1 MNRKRTYIFSLV
13 VSFVLWGVFGFAG
26 TASGGAP
33 VVQASP
39 GAMGP
44 TRVEVEGTRPAEIP
58 ITGEPEPVW
67 TEIVVFYSLIGITA
81 SFLIF
86 ALLQLVNKS
95 AVQYVENHKTRSSD
109 KTHQN

>member
-13 VSFVLWGVFGFAG
+13 GSFLLWGVFGFAG

-33 VVQASP
+33 VLQASLE
-39 GAMGP
+39 AVEP
-44 TRVEVEGTRPAEIP
+44 TLVDVEGTRPAEIP
-58 ITGEPEPVW
+58 ITEEPEPVW

-81 SFLIF
+81 LFLILAMLNF
-86 ALLQLVNKS
+86 VNKS
-95 AVQYVENHKTRSSD
+95 AVQHVENHNTRSSD